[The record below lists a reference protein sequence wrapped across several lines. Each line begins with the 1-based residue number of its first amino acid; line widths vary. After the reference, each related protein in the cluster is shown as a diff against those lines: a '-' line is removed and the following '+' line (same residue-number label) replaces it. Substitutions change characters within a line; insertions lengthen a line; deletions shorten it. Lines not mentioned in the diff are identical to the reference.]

1 MKLVVNG
8 QESALYLRELSSRR
22 KPSKTAIRWNSYT
35 SWEAEV
41 TLSEKQIQRYSRH
54 IILEEVGAAGQEKLL
69 ASKVLII
76 GAGGLGAPAGLYLAA
91 AGVGTIG
98 IMDADKV
105 DLPNLQRQIIH
116 HTDDVGTK
124 KVISAGNK
132 MLAVNPDITVNTYQ
146 HWAMADNIRD
156 IIREYDFVIDG
167 TDNFPAKF
175 LINDACYF
183 EKVPFSHA
191 GILRF
196 EGQLMTVLPGETTC
210 YRCVFNSPPP
220 AGAVPSCSQAG
231 VLGVLAGV
239 IGSLQATEAVKYLLG
254 IGELLTN
261 ELLTYS
267 ALTMD
272 FRKISLKRNPNCPI
286 CGENPEITELRT
298 CKEIIF
304 HFWLAVASGGGVS
317 KTRTTNQ

>member
-1 MKLVVNG
+1 M
-8 QESALYLRELSSRR
+8 
-22 KPSKTAIRWNSYT
+22 
-35 SWEAEV
+35 
-41 TLSEKQIQRYSRH
+41 TLTEKQIQRYKRH
-54 IILEEVGAAGQEKLL
+54 IILEEVGGTGQEKLL

-98 IMDADKV
+98 IMDADEV

-124 KVISAGNK
+124 KVISARNK

-146 HWAMADNIRD
+146 HWAMAENIRP

-210 YRCVFNSPPP
+210 YRCIFGSPPP

-231 VLGVLAGV
+231 VLGVLPGV

-254 IGELLTN
+254 IGKLLTN

-286 CGENPEITELRT
+286 CGENPQITELKDEEQVE
-298 CKEIIF
+298 CDPDNCEC
-304 HFWLAVASGGGVS
+304 
-317 KTRTTNQ
+317 